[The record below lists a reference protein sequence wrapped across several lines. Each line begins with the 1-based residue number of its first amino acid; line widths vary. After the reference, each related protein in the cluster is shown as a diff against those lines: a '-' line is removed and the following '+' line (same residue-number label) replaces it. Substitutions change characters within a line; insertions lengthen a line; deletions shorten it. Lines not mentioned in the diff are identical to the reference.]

1 MKLVLASQSPYR
13 KALLENFGLKFETQ
27 PPRVD
32 EDRLKKTGPTD
43 LVELTKYL
51 ALKKA
56 ERLQSL
62 YDNAVIIGSDQICEL
77 GNHRLDKPGS
87 QENAIIQLTQ
97 MSGKTHR
104 LITSV
109 AVVSPLKTSVATNI
123 TAMKMR
129 ELKFEE
135 IAAYVK
141 TDNPIDCAGSY
152 KIEKAGLSLME
163 SVDTEDPSAIQGL
176 PMIALT
182 KALSD
187 LGIHL
192 TQLWSPK

>member
-13 KALLENFGLKFETQ
+13 RVLLENFGIKFETQ
-27 PPRVD
+27 SPRVD
-32 EDRLKKTGPTD
+32 EDRLKKNGPTD

-56 ERLQSL
+56 ESIQPL
-62 YDNAVIIGSDQICEL
+62 YDNAVIIGCDQICEL

-87 QENAIIQLTQ
+87 PENAIVQLTQ
-97 MSGKTHR
+97 MSGKIHR
-104 LITSV
+104 LITSI
-109 AVVSPLKTSVATNI
+109 AVVSPLKTSLATNI
-123 TAMKMR
+123 TTMKMR
-129 ELKFEE
+129 ELSFEE

-141 TDNPIDCAGSY
+141 TDNPVDCSGSY

-163 SVDTEDPSAIQGL
+163 SVDTQDPSAIQGL

-192 TQLWSPK
+192 TQLWSSK